1 MKGLFAAVAV
11 VAAMVGSDASASDW
25 NPETGAVYTACK
37 LVEGKTNFTLYG
49 QDLFLAGQCM
59 GSVMSVAHL
68 VAWQC
73 AFGSSNYGNY
83 RANLTNASPLA
94 MVQAFINYA
103 KERPQDWDNLAAIS
117 IAEALENYFPCDS

>member
-59 GSVMSVAHL
+59 GQSCQLPILLH
-68 VAWQC
+68 
-73 AFGSSNYGNY
+73 GNV
-83 RANLTNASPLA
+83 LLEVVITE
-94 MVQAFINYA
+94 I
-103 KERPQDWDNLAAIS
+103 
-117 IAEALENYFPCDS
+117 IAQI